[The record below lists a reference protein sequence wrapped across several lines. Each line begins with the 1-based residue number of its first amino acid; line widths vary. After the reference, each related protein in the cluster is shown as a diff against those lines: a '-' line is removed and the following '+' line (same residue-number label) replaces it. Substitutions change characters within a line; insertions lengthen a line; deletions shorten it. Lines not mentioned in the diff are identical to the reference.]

1 MRQAYIVTYDVSD
14 PKRLRKVFKTLQG
27 YGEHLQL
34 SVFRCELN
42 ARELVE
48 LRAKLAKVI
57 HHDHDQVLFVDMGP
71 ADGRA
76 LEAIRALGQPYVP
89 PERRALVS

>member
-1 MRQAYIVTYDVSD
+1 M
-14 PKRLRKVFKTLQG
+14 RKVFKTVQG
-27 YGEHLQL
+27 YGERLQL

-48 LRAKLAKVI
+48 LRAKLAKII

-89 PERRALVS
+89 PERRALIL